1 MTRRL
6 FSRLAS
12 CLALSL
18 AATASTAALAAD
30 PVSLPAPDT
39 GLAAPLVSA
48 LQARHS
54 TRAFSAEPLEAK
66 HLSML
71 FWSAL
76 GVNRPDGRR
85 VSPTALNRQEIEA
98 YLITEKGAWRY
109 DVAKHALLP
118 VTEKSLLPRIA
129 GTQKRSQPY
138 VLTAPAAILFTGDTR
153 KLPAERAETTAAT
166 DAGLAA
172 QGALLY
178 CAAAGLACVPRT
190 TMDGPALTKELGLE
204 PGVLPLLNV
213 IAGHPVR

>member
-12 CLALSL
+12 GLVLSL
-18 AATASTAALAAD
+18 ASAASPAAFAAD

-39 GLAAPLVSA
+39 GLAAPLASA

-54 TRAFSAEPLEAK
+54 TRAFSPEPLEAK

-98 YLITEKGAWRY
+98 YLIAKEGA
-109 DVAKHALLP
+109 
-118 VTEKSLLPRIA
+118 
-129 GTQKRSQPY
+129 
-138 VLTAPAAILFTGDTR
+138 
-153 KLPAERAETTAAT
+153 
-166 DAGLAA
+166 
-172 QGALLY
+172 
-178 CAAAGLACVPRT
+178 
-190 TMDGPALTKELGLE
+190 
-204 PGVLPLLNV
+204 
-213 IAGHPVR
+213 